1 MSGREYGYSS
11 REETLRHVHR
21 QSERSVA
28 PAKTLRSSRR
38 KANEGFGSQQIDIRQ
53 YVPAPEGWGGVMF
66 PLYFLL
72 LPYLVGV
79 LFIFL
84 FVAGSDI
91 DNFLVLDFTAFFV
104 LWAIGYEIIAVL
116 ILTALIVSYIK
127 WKWRHG
133 KQKKG
138 VRS

>member
-28 PAKTLRSSRR
+28 PAKTLRSSKR
-38 KANEGFGSQQIDIRQ
+38 KADEKFGSQQIDIRQ
-53 YVPAPEGWGGVMF
+53 YILVPEGWEGVIF

-72 LPYLVGV
+72 LPYFVGI

-104 LWAIGYEIIAVL
+104 LWAIGYEIIATL
-116 ILTALIVSYIK
+116 ILLTLIVSYFK
-127 WKWRHG
+127 WTWRH
-133 KQKKG
+133 KRQKKG
-138 VRS
+138 TR